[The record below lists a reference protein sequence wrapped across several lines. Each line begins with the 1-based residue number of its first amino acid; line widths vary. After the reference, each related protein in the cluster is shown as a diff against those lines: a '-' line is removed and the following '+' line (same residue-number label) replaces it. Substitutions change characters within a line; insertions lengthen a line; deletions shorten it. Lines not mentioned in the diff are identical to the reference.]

1 MSSFLYSYFDYLQQN
16 IKNPSLYTIS
26 KNDLNISFNNFK
38 NLLSFFALFIY
49 PENHKNIY
57 YNIFKSSEDEI
68 EKWLKIYREEELSRN
83 TINNLYSY
91 IFNIDKSF
99 INNKSVLDNDYQ
111 LQIFRYSNIY
121 IQQILKIDIIIN
133 CFKMD
138 FNPSKIIVYTGSLS
152 SLLNTLVNIS
162 FEYINFIP

>member
-1 MSSFLYSYFDYLQQN
+1 MSSFLYSYLDYLQQN
-16 IKNPSLYTIS
+16 ITNPGLYTIS